1 MTETEREPD
10 TRSPDPIPEAVAR
23 PRGRLSLVW
32 LIPLVALAVGL
43 WLAVKTWNERG
54 PIVSIE
60 FKSASGLAAGQTRVK
75 FKDVDVGQ
83 VKSIDFSHDLKTVIV
98 SAELKRTF
106 DDFLTEHTRFWV
118 ERPRVTL
125 SGVSG
130 LDTLVSGAYI
140 ALDPGQTGRSRR
152 HFIGLE
158 QPPVITTSE
167 DGGRFRLRAPTLGSL
182 NIGSPVYY
190 RQIQVGQVIGYGLEP
205 DGRGVG
211 IEVFITAPHDALVT
225 PDTRFWNASGLDV
238 SLSAAG
244 VQVDS
249 QSLLSVLIGGIAFG
263 TPETID
269 PAQAHDPYPEV
280 FPLYRNREAAHARI
294 YARKERYLLLFEGT
308 ARGLTSGAPVRLKG
322 IDVGRV
328 LDIQLQLDT
337 EALEFRIPV
346 LIEIEPER
354 IVRRGEAAPPEASSD
369 ERRLV
374 ERLVERGLR
383 AQLKLD
389 SLLSGALYVDL
400 DVDPEA
406 PAGRL
411 VRQGEHLV
419 IPTRAG
425 SLEAMTTQLA
435 SVLEKLDAI
444 PIEQIGRDLSRTAAG
459 ANALVN
465 APELKGAV
473 VELEATLSQVRAT
486 ATRLDRELGPELTKT
501 LREGTATLERARA
514 LLSDRSPL
522 YVETQRMLQEV
533 AGAARSMRLLTDY
546 LERHPEALLQGKGRG
561 R

>member
-1 MTETEREPD
+1 MMETEREPE
-10 TRSPDPIPEAVAR
+10 TRPPDSIPEAVVR

-32 LIPLVALAVGL
+32 LIPLVALAVGV
-43 WLAVKTWNERG
+43 WLAVKTWSERG
-54 PIVSIE
+54 PIVTIE

-75 FKDVDVGQ
+75 FKDVDIGQ
-83 VKSIDFSHDLKTVIV
+83 VKSIDFSPDLKTVIV

-130 LDTLVSGAYI
+130 LETLVSGAYI
-140 ALDPGQTGRSRR
+140 ALDPGAKGRARR
-152 HFIGLE
+152 HFTGLE
-158 QPPVITTSE
+158 RPPVITTAE
-167 DGGRFRLRAPTLGSL
+167 DGGRFRLRAPTLGSF

-190 RQIQVGQVIGYGLEP
+190 RRIQVGQVIGYGLAP
-205 DGRGVG
+205 DGRAVD
-211 IEVFITAPHDALVT
+211 IEIFISAPHDALVT

-238 SLSAAG
+238 SLSTAG
-244 VQVDS
+244 IQIDT
-249 QSLLSVLIGGIAFG
+249 QSLLSVLLGGIAFG

-294 YARKERYLLLFEGT
+294 YARKERYLLLFEGA

-337 EALEFRIPV
+337 EALEFLIPV
-346 LIEIEPER
+346 LIEIEPDR
-354 IVRRGEAAPPEASSD
+354 IVRRGEATSSTDSPD
-369 ERRLV
+369 ERQLIG
-374 ERLVERGLR
+374 RLVERGLR

-389 SLLSGALYVDL
+389 SMLSGALYVDL
-400 DVDPEA
+400 DVDSDA

-411 VRQGEHLV
+411 VQQGEYLV
-419 IPTRAG
+419 IPTRPG
-425 SLEAMTTQLA
+425 SLEAITTQLA

-444 PIEQIGRDLSRTAAG
+444 PIEQIGRDLSETAAG
-459 ANALVN
+459 ANALIN

-473 VELEATLSQVRAT
+473 VELEATLAQVRAT
-486 ATRLDRELGPELTKT
+486 ATRLDRELGPELTRT
-501 LREGTATLERARA
+501 LRESTATLERAQA

-522 YVETQRMLQEV
+522 YVEMQRTLQEV
-533 AGAARSMRLLTDY
+533 ANAARSMRLLADY

>member
-10 TRSPDPIPEAVAR
+10 ARASDPIPEAVVR
-23 PRGRLSLVW
+23 VRGRFSLVW
-32 LIPLVALAVGL
+32 LIPLLALAVGA
-43 WLAVKTWNERG
+43 WLAVKTWSERG
-54 PIVSIE
+54 PTVTIE

-75 FKDVDVGQ
+75 FKDVDIGQ
-83 VKSIDFSHDLKTVIV
+83 VKAIDFSPDLKTVIV

-140 ALDPGQTGRSRR
+140 ALDPGAKGHSRR

-205 DGRGVG
+205 DGRAVG
-211 IEVFITAPHDALVT
+211 IEVFIAAPHDALVT

-244 VQVDS
+244 VQVDT
-249 QSLLSVLIGGIAFG
+249 QSLLSVLVGGIAFG

-269 PAQAHDPYPEV
+269 PAQANTPHPDA

-294 YARKERYLLLFEGT
+294 YARKERYLLLFEGA
-308 ARGLTSGAPVRLKG
+308 ARGLVSGAPVRLKG

-328 LDIQLQLDT
+328 LDIRLQLDT

-346 LIEIEPER
+346 LIEIEPDR
-354 IVRRGEAAPPEASSD
+354 IVRHGEAAPPD
-369 ERRLV
+369 ERQLV

-389 SLLSGALYVDL
+389 SLLSGTLYVDL
-400 DVDPEA
+400 DVDSNA

-411 VRQGEHLV
+411 VQYGEHLV

-444 PIEQIGRDLSRTAAG
+444 PIEQIGRDLSATAAG

-473 VELEATLSQVRAT
+473 VELEATLAQVRAT

-501 LREGTATLERARA
+501 LRESTATLERART

-522 YVETQRMLQEV
+522 YVEMQRTLQEV
-533 AGAARSMRLLTDY
+533 ANAARSMRLLADY
-546 LERHPEALLQGKGRG
+546 LERHPEALLQGKGRE

>member
-10 TRSPDPIPEAVAR
+10 HRASDPIPEALVR
-23 PRGRLSLVW
+23 PRGRFSLVW
-32 LIPLVALAVGL
+32 LIPLVALAVGA
-43 WLAVKTWNERG
+43 WLAFKTWSERG

-75 FKDVDVGQ
+75 FRDVDIGQ
-83 VKSIDFSHDLKTVIV
+83 VTAIDFSPDLKTVIV

-140 ALDPGQTGRSRR
+140 ALDPGHDGRARR
-152 HFIGLE
+152 HFTGLE
-158 QPPVITTSE
+158 QPPLITTFE

-190 RQIQVGQVIGYGLEP
+190 RQIQVGQVIGYALEP
-205 DGRGVG
+205 DGRAVG
-211 IEVFITAPHDALVT
+211 IEVFVAAPHDALIT

-238 SLSAAG
+238 SISTAG
-244 VQVDS
+244 VQVDT

-269 PAQAHDPYPEV
+269 PAQAHDPHPDA

-294 YARKERYLLLFEGT
+294 YARKERYLLLFEGA

-337 EALEFRIPV
+337 EALEFLIPV
-346 LIEIEPER
+346 LIEVEPDR
-354 IVRRGEAAPPEASSD
+354 IVRSGETSVPD
-369 ERRLV
+369 ERQLI

-389 SLLSGALYVDL
+389 SMLSGALYVDL
-400 DVDPEA
+400 DVDAEA

-411 VRQGEHLV
+411 VQQGEYMV
-419 IPTRAG
+419 IPTRPG

-435 SVLEKLDAI
+435 SVLEKLDTV
-444 PIEQIGRDLSRTAAG
+444 PIEQIGRDLSQTAAG

-473 VELEATLSQVRAT
+473 VELEATLAQVHAV
-486 ATRLDRELGPELTKT
+486 AARLDRELGPELTKT
-501 LREGTATLERARA
+501 LRESTATLERARA

-522 YVETQRMLQEV
+522 YVEIQRTLQEV
-533 AGAARSMRLLTDY
+533 SSAARSMRLLTDY
-546 LERHPEALLQGKGRG
+546 LERHPESLLQGKGRG

>member
-10 TRSPDPIPEAVAR
+10 ARSPDPIPEAVAR
-23 PRGRLSLVW
+23 TRGRLSLVW
-32 LIPLVALAVGL
+32 LIPLVALAVGV
-43 WLAVKTWNERG
+43 WLAVKTWSERG
-54 PIVSIE
+54 PIVTIE

-75 FKDVDVGQ
+75 FKDVDIGQ
-83 VKSIDFSHDLKTVIV
+83 VKSIDFSPDLKTVIV
-98 SAELKRTF
+98 AAELKRTF

-140 ALDPGQTGRSRR
+140 ALDPGQAGRSRR
-152 HFIGLE
+152 HFTGLE
-158 QPPVITTSE
+158 QPPVITTFE

-205 DGRGVG
+205 DGRAVG
-211 IEVFITAPHDALVT
+211 IEIFIAAPHDALVT

-244 VQVDS
+244 VQVDT
-249 QSLLSVLIGGIAFG
+249 QSLLSVVLGGIAFG
-263 TPETID
+263 TPDTLD

-294 YARKERYLLLFEGT
+294 YARKERYLLLFEGA

-322 IDVGRV
+322 IDIGRV

-346 LIEIEPER
+346 LIEIEPDR
-354 IVRRGEAAPPEASSD
+354 IVRRGEPNAPD
-369 ERRLV
+369 ERQLV

-389 SLLSGALYVDL
+389 SMLSGALYVDL
-400 DVDPEA
+400 DVDSGA

-419 IPTRAG
+419 IPTRPG
-425 SLEAMTTQLA
+425 SLEAITTQLA
-435 SVLEKLDAI
+435 SVLEKLDTI
-444 PIEQIGRDLSRTAAG
+444 PIEQIGRDLSQTAAG

-473 VELEATLSQVRAT
+473 VELEATLAQVRAT
-486 ATRLDRELGPELTKT
+486 ATRFDRELGPELTKT
-501 LREGTATLERARA
+501 LRESTATLERARA

-533 AGAARSMRLLTDY
+533 ANAARSMRLLTDY